1 MLTFKKRK
9 IKKRKLILPM
19 IFISIMLAGFLFLH
33 LKNGLFQ
40 FDWQSPFSRP
50 ELIKPIPEDSLEEEM
65 RQNLSPLGKELKSLD
80 LSSEKKVIATFSG
93 DLTVIFSREKDF
105 HFQVAS
111 LQFILWR
118 AKIEGKS
125 PFFVDLRFD
134 KPVVKI

>member
-1 MLTFKKRK
+1 M
-9 IKKRKLILPM
+9 
-19 IFISIMLAGFLFLH
+19 FIN
-33 LKNGLFQ
+33 LKNDHFRL
-40 FDWQSPFSRP
+40 DWQLPFSRP
-50 ELIKPIPEDSLEEEM
+50 ELIKPIPENSLEEEM
-65 RQNLSPLGKELKSLD
+65 RQNLSSLGKELKTLD
-80 LSSEKKVIATFSG
+80 LSEGKKVIATFSG

>member
-9 IKKRKLILPM
+9 VEKRKLILPI
-19 IFISIMLAGFLFLH
+19 IFIFIILAGWLLVFFKNLH
-33 LKNGLFQ
+33 FSFTLPL
-40 FDWQSPFSRP
+40 PFTNP
-50 ELIKPIPEDSLEEEM
+50 ELIKPIPEGSLEEEM
-65 RQNLSPLGKELKSLD
+65 RQDLASLGQELKSLD
-80 LSSEKKVIATFSG
+80 LSDEKKTIATFSG
-93 DLTVIFSREKDF
+93 DLTVIFSKEKDF

>member
-1 MLTFKKRK
+1 
-9 IKKRKLILPM
+9 M
-19 IFISIMLAGFLFLH
+19 IFIFIMLAGFLFLN
-33 LKNGLFQ
+33 LKNNHYQ
-40 FDWQSPFSRP
+40 FAWQSPFSRP
-50 ELIKPIPEDSLEEEM
+50 ELIKPIPEGSLEEEM
-65 RQNLSPLGKELKSLD
+65 RQNLSSLGKELEALD
-80 LSSEKKVIATFSG
+80 LSSEKEIIATFSG

>member
-9 IKKRKLILPM
+9 IKKRKFILPM
-19 IFISIMLAGFLFLH
+19 IFIFIMLAGFLFLH
-33 LKNGLFQ
+33 LKNYSFQ
-40 FDWQSPFSRP
+40 FDWQPPFLRQ
-50 ELIKPIPEDSLEEEM
+50 ELIKPVPEDSLEEEM
-65 RQNLSPLGKELKSLD
+65 RQNLSSLGKELKSLD
-80 LSSEKKVIATFSG
+80 LSDGKKMIATFSG